1 MIRTSSTEHDM
12 PQVLVP
18 LIIVRFMRIVF
29 VPLLLDGMLLIGSV
43 IAMPLGDDEDDFP
56 AGSFIESLED
66 ECLAPGSAIEQYH
79 PAYSKVTNL
88 TRRKVDDQGREQKD

>member
-1 MIRTSSTEHDM
+1 MFGSPR
-12 PQVLVP
+12 PYRQVLIWSTTHAARPTV
-18 LIIVRFMRIVF
+18 
-29 VPLLLDGMLLIGSV
+29 LLDGMLLIGSV

-66 ECLAPGSAIEQYH
+66 ACLAPGSAIEQYH

-88 TRRKVDDQGREQKD
+88 TRRKVDDQGRGQKD